1 MTYDEQ
7 TFPVF
12 NYTFTVEQLLFD
24 QGTMLVRFLPT
35 DTTLSACV
43 LNVPIW
49 PSMDMNNIKAYLD
62 NFAPNEKWYAQQI
75 ILNHT
80 ATLMSNT

>member
-35 DTTLSACV
+35 DTTLSAFV

-62 NFAPNEKWYAQQI
+62 NFSPNEKWYAQQI